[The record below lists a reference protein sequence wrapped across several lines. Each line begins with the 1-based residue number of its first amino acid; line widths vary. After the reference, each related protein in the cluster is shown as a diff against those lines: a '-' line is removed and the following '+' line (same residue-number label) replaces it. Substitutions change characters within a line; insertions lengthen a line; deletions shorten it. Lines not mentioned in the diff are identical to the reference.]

1 MAVKEPAKKKEIFV
15 GDLVYLKDSRDD
27 GPVGVV
33 LEEIITQQ
41 GAEEYK
47 CHMIGK
53 NGKTILMV
61 FSKNDLRVMSRTE
74 KEEEI

>member
-1 MAVKEPAKKKEIFV
+1 MSSEEQEIYV
-15 GDLVYLKDSRDD
+15 GDLVYLKDSKDD

-33 LEEIITQQ
+33 LEEVITSK
-41 GAEEYK
+41 GAMEYK

-61 FSKNDLRVMSRTE
+61 FSRNDLCVVSSTE
-74 KEEEI
+74 E

>member
-1 MAVKEPAKKKEIFV
+1 MSFDEQEICV
-15 GDLVYLKDSRDD
+15 GDLVYLKDSGDD

-33 LEEIITQQ
+33 LEEIITTR
-41 GAEEYK
+41 GFIEYR

-61 FSKNDLRVMSRTE
+61 FSKNDLFVVSRT
-74 KEEEI
+74 